1 MIYLF
6 YYVLSL
12 LYFLP
17 CSTPAKVEVASA
29 IQQPISSSSSSLPA
43 SISPSR
49 SACNSSSLPPL
60 FPSDLQFAKR
70 AWNNNRMRKNS
81 WQGRGCQGHLHIYIV
96 PPDLHHVTMDH
107 NNAAADS
114 VLLLFFSSVKTNRE
128 SLLMNDWER
137 PYDPPCITAIIR
149 YLSFVTWRRLSMPP
163 FVTIENGISCDNRDK
178 NSKRG
183 ECKHDTYRCN
193 DIWKITWLSLIFRF

>member
-81 WQGRGCQGHLHIYIV
+81 WQGRGCQGHRTHSPTWLTPRYNG
-96 PPDLHHVTMDH
+96 PQQCCCRFC
-107 NNAAADS
+107 S
-114 VLLLFFSSVKTNRE
+114 SSFFSSVKTNQE

-183 ECKHDTYRCN
+183 E
-193 DIWKITWLSLIFRF
+193 

>member
-1 MIYLF
+1 MFAFTDPETRFSLPLLFPFLSLSLSLFLSSPIAYTHEPVLAEASLVKVTTSSGGESESRFRDKRWPPIKLYQRGGPILMAVTADTRPSVYSRGLF
-6 YYVLSL
+6 YCVLSL

-60 FPSDLQFAKR
+60 LFPSDLQFAER

-81 WQGRGCQGHLHIYIV
+81 
-96 PPDLHHVTMDH
+96 
-107 NNAAADS
+107 
-114 VLLLFFSSVKTNRE
+114 
-128 SLLMNDWER
+128 
-137 PYDPPCITAIIR
+137 
-149 YLSFVTWRRLSMPP
+149 
-163 FVTIENGISCDNRDK
+163 
-178 NSKRG
+178 
-183 ECKHDTYRCN
+183 
-193 DIWKITWLSLIFRF
+193 

>member
-6 YYVLSL
+6 YCVLSL

-49 SACNSSSLPPL
+49 SACNSSSLP
-60 FPSDLQFAKR
+60 FPSSR
-70 AWNNNRMRKNS
+70 AICSSRSVLGTTIECGKILDKAADVKDIA
-81 WQGRGCQGHLHIYIV
+81 HIV

-114 VLLLFFSSVKTNRE
+114 VLLLFFSSVKTNQE

-137 PYDPPCITAIIR
+137 PYDPRFNRVLPLLFVIFPLLLGEGCPC
-149 YLSFVTWRRLSMPP
+149 LHS
-163 FVTIENGISCDNRDK
+163 
-178 NSKRG
+178 
-183 ECKHDTYRCN
+183 
-193 DIWKITWLSLIFRF
+193 

>member
-6 YYVLSL
+6 YCVLSL

-60 FPSDLQFAKR
+60 LFPSDLQFAER

-81 WQGRGCQGHLHIYIV
+81 WQGRGCQGHRTHSPTWLTPRYNGPQQCCCRFCSSSFFFLGQNQPRVSLNERLRMSLQSSRFNRVLPLLFVIF
-96 PPDLHHVTMDH
+96 P
-107 NNAAADS
+107 
-114 VLLLFFSSVKTNRE
+114 LLLGE
-128 SLLMNDWER
+128 GC
-137 PYDPPCITAIIR
+137 PCLR
-149 YLSFVTWRRLSMPP
+149 S
-163 FVTIENGISCDNRDK
+163 
-178 NSKRG
+178 
-183 ECKHDTYRCN
+183 
-193 DIWKITWLSLIFRF
+193 

>member
-6 YYVLSL
+6 YCVLSL

-49 SACNSSSLPPL
+49 SACNSSSLPPPPL
-60 FPSDLQFAKR
+60 PERFAVRGACLEQQSNAEKFLTR
-70 AWNNNRMRKNS
+70 PRMSRTS
-81 WQGRGCQGHLHIYIV
+81 SVAHIV

-128 SLLMNDWER
+128 SLLMND
-137 PYDPPCITAIIR
+137 
-149 YLSFVTWRRLSMPP
+149 
-163 FVTIENGISCDNRDK
+163 
-178 NSKRG
+178 
-183 ECKHDTYRCN
+183 
-193 DIWKITWLSLIFRF
+193 

>member
-6 YYVLSL
+6 YCVLSL

-60 FPSDLQFAKR
+60 LFPSDLQFAER

-114 VLLLFFSSVKTNRE
+114 VLLLFFSSVKTNQE
-128 SLLMNDWER
+128 SLLMNDWEC
-137 PYDPPCITAIIR
+137 PYNPPGLTVYYR
-149 YLSFVTWRRLSMPP
+149 YYSLSFLCYLAKVVHASIRNDR
-163 FVTIENGISCDNRDK
+163 
-178 NSKRG
+178 KRNFL
-183 ECKHDTYRCN
+183 R
-193 DIWKITWLSLIFRF
+193 

>member
-6 YYVLSL
+6 YCVLSL

-49 SACNSSSLPPL
+49 SACNSSSLP
-60 FPSDLQFAKR
+60 SSSR
-70 AWNNNRMRKNS
+70 AICSSRSVLGTTIECGKILDKAADVKDIA
-81 WQGRGCQGHLHIYIV
+81 HIV

-114 VLLLFFSSVKTNRE
+114 VLLLFFPRSKPTK
-128 SLLMNDWER
+128 SL
-137 PYDPPCITAIIR
+137 C
-149 YLSFVTWRRLSMPP
+149 
-163 FVTIENGISCDNRDK
+163 
-178 NSKRG
+178 
-183 ECKHDTYRCN
+183 
-193 DIWKITWLSLIFRF
+193 